1 MAVVVF
7 LLVLQLTGQVFSQ
20 CFTST
25 DCTGSQVTAVD
36 QQTCCVETSDGLS
49 YNDGSTC
56 NICIGSGSDI
66 LNAIIHCSEFL
77 PVHGFLQREYSV
89 QEDDRLDTSFQ
100 LNVKGRSQF
109 SSILVISGTITAE
122 AQGTASKK
130 VISFLLVF

>member
-20 CFTST
+20 CFIST

-56 NICIGSGSDI
+56 NLCIGTGSV
-66 LNAIIHCSEFL
+66 N
-77 PVHGFLQREYSV
+77 
-89 QEDDRLDTSFQ
+89 
-100 LNVKGRSQF
+100 
-109 SSILVISGTITAE
+109 LVL
-122 AQGTASKK
+122 SKA
-130 VISFLLVF
+130 FF